1 MPGLPTRACQNKYN
15 TVLVKSIQLF
25 FENFYR
31 AAKENLEGSIPKQ
44 KLSISPDSM
53 GVKAENFAERKSE
66 PPHGDMP
73 GVCPH
78 FLPGRV
84 KSRKYQLH
92 LFHKFAIIRVKNGYD
107 GKKAFFGGR
116 PAGRRKGRNRRMDQ
130 KLGKLL
136 RPNRG
141 IYFLILGVFCAAA
154 LVCRQYLLAGIEAG
168 VTLVVFLIYTLNRNY
183 RNRQIQHFLQSVPE
197 TLEGISKGDSPFPAV
212 LVSLGDGRI
221 LWMNHRFS
229 EITGL
234 SDSLME
240 PELEEVIPELSTD
253 WLASGKNESPQDI
266 AVGNRRYRVY
276 GVPVHTG
283 ESKGLMM
290 GVLYLCDLTELY
302 QIRDEYIRSRPVV
315 SIILIDNYEELTKN
329 LTESAISTLNAR
341 LNDAITQWTENYH
354 GLLRRME
361 RNRFLFVFEK
371 RDLDRAVENKF
382 SLLESVHEILSPSG
396 LPASVSIGVGVDG
409 ATFEESYDF
418 ASLSIEMALS
428 RGGDQAVIKNR
439 FNFSFF
445 GGRNKEAD
453 YRSKVR
459 SRVTANSLMELIGQ
473 SSHVFVM
480 GHKNADLDA
489 VGAAMGIAC
498 LCRKKGKKVN
508 IVLDLEANAAGRLLD
523 EIRAVPEYRDI
534 FISGQDALLESD
546 NRSTLV
552 VVDTNRLDQVECKP
566 LLEAISKI
574 CVVDHHRRAADYISP
589 VVVNLHEPYASSAS
603 ELVTELVM
611 YAVDSKDVLPI
622 EAKSLLA
629 GICLDTKF
637 FNVRTGER
645 TFEAAAALRRMGADP
660 TEVKMLLQTDFQDT
674 MAKYQI
680 IRSARLYRQE
690 LAIAALNTAT
700 TRILAAQAAD
710 ELLNISGI
718 TGSFVLYPDEDQVII
733 SARSIGSANV
743 QMILEPLGG
752 GGNTATAG
760 AQMKGVTTK
769 EALDMLVA
777 SIDKFYES

>member
-1 MPGLPTRACQNKYN
+1 
-15 TVLVKSIQLF
+15 
-25 FENFYR
+25 
-31 AAKENLEGSIPKQ
+31 
-44 KLSISPDSM
+44 
-53 GVKAENFAERKSE
+53 
-66 PPHGDMP
+66 
-73 GVCPH
+73 
-78 FLPGRV
+78 
-84 KSRKYQLH
+84 
-92 LFHKFAIIRVKNGYD
+92 
-107 GKKAFFGGR
+107 
-116 PAGRRKGRNRRMDQ
+116 MDQ
-130 KLGKLL
+130 KLRKLL
-136 RPNRG
+136 RPSRG
-141 IYFLILGVFCAAA
+141 IYIFVLVGFCAAA
-154 LVCRQYLLAGIEAG
+154 LVMEQYILAGAEAA
-168 VTLVVFLIYTLNRNY
+168 VTLLVIGGHTLSKNY
-183 RNRQIQHFLQSVPE
+183 RNRKIQQFLQSCPQ

-212 LVSLGDGRI
+212 LISLGDGRI
-221 LWMNHRFS
+221 LWTNQRFAA
-229 EITGL
+229 ITGL
-234 SDSLME
+234 RDSMME
-240 PELEEVIPELSTD
+240 PGLEEVIPGLSTD
-253 WLASGKNESPQDI
+253 WLASGKNESPQD
-266 AVGNRRYRVY
+266 VTVNKRRYRVY

-283 ESKGLMM
+283 EDKSLMM
-290 GVLYLCDLTELY
+290 GVMYFCDLTELY
-302 QIRDEYIRSRPVV
+302 QVRDEYIRSRPVV
-315 SIILIDNYEELTKN
+315 SIILIDNFEELTKN
-329 LTESAISTLNAR
+329 LTENAISALNAR
-341 LNDAITQWTENYH
+341 LNDAITKWTEEYH
-354 GLLRRME
+354 GLLRRLE

-371 RDLDRAVENKF
+371 RDLDRAVEDKF
-382 SLLESVHEILSPSG
+382 SLLESIHEILSPSG

-409 ATFEESYDF
+409 ATFEESYEF
-418 ASLSIEMALS
+418 AALGIEMALS

-473 SSHVFVM
+473 SSHVFIM

-498 LCRKKGKKVN
+498 LCRIKGKKAS
-508 IVLDLEANAAGRLLD
+508 IVLDREANAAERLVE
-523 EIRAVPEYRDI
+523 EIEQVPEYRDV
-534 FISGQDALLESD
+534 FLSGQDALLESD
-546 NRSTLV
+546 NRSILV
-552 VVDTNRLDQVECKP
+552 VVDTNRPDQVECKP
-566 LLEAISKI
+566 LLEAIPRV

-622 EAKSLLA
+622 EAKSMLA

-637 FNVRTGER
+637 FNVRAGER

-660 TEVKMLLQTDFQDT
+660 TEVKKLLQNDFQDT

-690 LAIAALNTAT
+690 LAIAALNTTT
-700 TRILAAQAAD
+700 TRVLAAQAAD

-743 QMILEPLGG
+743 QIILEPLGG

-769 EALDMLVA
+769 EALDMLVE
-777 SIDKFYES
+777 SIDKFYEER